1 MAIQIIYDLM
11 DTGFRPISVS
21 TAFSLLLHASLAVAV
36 LQTRDVMQATGKG
49 VEIEL
54 VSSSTIS
61 HQLETEQAAN
71 KAASMSQ
78 QIRPAEQQE
87 RNNKNTPGESINTRQ
102 DSATKQQAK
111 APASDSDSVDNDS
124 GEKAVSR
131 STNAALHN
139 NSIIELLHSKISEHK
154 QYPYLARRQRR
165 EGVAR
170 VEFVLFPDGSINDAH
185 LVHSSRTRS
194 LDNAAINAVKSIEPF
209 PVARE
214 YLQQPEAFQVDV
226 VFNVL

>member
-1 MAIQIIYDLM
+1 M

-36 LQTRDVMQATGKG
+36 LQTQEVIQATGRG

-54 VSSSTIS
+54 VSSSYIS
-61 HQLETEQAAN
+61 QQHETEQAATS
-71 KAASMSQ
+71 AASMPQ
-78 QIRPAEQQE
+78 QISPAQQQE
-87 RNNKNTPGESINTRQ
+87 RNNNNTPAESIEARQ
-102 DSATKQQAK
+102 ESATKQLAK
-111 APASDSDSVDNDS
+111 APAPEPDSIDSDA
-124 GEKAVSR
+124 GEKTVSR
-131 STNAALHN
+131 STNAAMNN

-154 QYPYLARRQRR
+154 QYPYMARKQRR

-170 VEFVLFPDGSINDAH
+170 VEFVLHPDGSIDDAH
-185 LVHSSRTRS
+185 LVNSSRTRS
-194 LDNAAINAVKSIEPF
+194 LDNAAIKAVESIEPF
-209 PVARE
+209 LFAKE